1 MFKSFGLDLK
11 FDLVKSLTIYCV
23 LRKKLESFISSLHDG
38 INDSEIDIDDVDD
51 GEEETY
57 QVNMVTFDG

>member
-1 MFKSFGLDLK
+1 M
-11 FDLVKSLTIYCV
+11 KSLTIYCV